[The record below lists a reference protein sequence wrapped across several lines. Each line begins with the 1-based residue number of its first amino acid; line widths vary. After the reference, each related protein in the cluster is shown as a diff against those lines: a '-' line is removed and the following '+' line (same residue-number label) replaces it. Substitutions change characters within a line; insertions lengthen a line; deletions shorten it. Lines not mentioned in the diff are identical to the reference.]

1 MFIKFLKESTVAS
14 VALLVAR
21 LWLGFAWISAGW
33 GKITGGFDAGG
44 FLNGVVARSTGEN
57 PTVQVWWANFIN
69 GFALPNVELFNFL
82 VPWGQ
87 FLVGL
92 GLILGTFTTF
102 AALMGIIMNFSFI
115 LSGAVST
122 NPQMLFVGLI
132 ILVAGL
138 NAGKL
143 GLDRWIIPYLR
154 ETVGA
159 KIFKKERVNT

>member
-1 MFIKFLKESTVAS
+1 MKFLRESTVAS
-14 VALLVAR
+14 VLLLIAR
-21 LWLGFAWISAGW
+21 LWLGFAWVTAGW

-44 FLNGVVARSTGEN
+44 FLTGVVGRATGEN

-102 AALMGIIMNFSFI
+102 AALMGVVMNFSFI

-122 NPQMLFVGLI
+122 NPQMLAVGLI

-143 GLDRWIIPYLR
+143 GADRWVIPYIRHELKDLFSR
-154 ETVGA
+154 KDATQ
-159 KIFKKERVNT
+159 KT